1 MSVSTCDLQ
10 AQINDLNS
18 RVSALENVVEGQ
30 ATLLNGAVEVL
41 VPSVT
46 PESIVI
52 FSRHTAIGGAGHL
65 FYSVAAGKITFGS
78 TDLTDNSTL
87 VYRVY

>member
-18 RVSALENVVEGQ
+18 RVNALENIVEGQ
-30 ATLLNGAVEVL
+30 ATLVGGAAEVL

-52 FSRHTAIGGAGHL
+52 FSRHTINGGAGHL
-65 FYSVAAGKITFGS
+65 FYSVTAGRITFGS
-78 TDLTDNSTL
+78 TDLNDNSTL